1 VGGGVVYLQYVTVRA
16 ATLECPDE
24 SNVKT
29 RMEIGRGN
37 KKGCREMNQR
47 LIDMND
53 AEIDDLADVLALE
66 VTLLEGRPERP
77 TKLGWSIIFANILQE
92 YFDEK

>member
-1 VGGGVVYLQYVTVRA
+1 
-16 ATLECPDE
+16 
-24 SNVKT
+24 
-29 RMEIGRGN
+29 
-37 KKGCREMNQR
+37 MNQR

-66 VTLLEGRPERP
+66 VTLLEGQQAKP
-77 TKLGWSIIFANILQE
+77 TKLGWSMIFANILQE

>member
-1 VGGGVVYLQYVTVRA
+1 
-16 ATLECPDE
+16 
-24 SNVKT
+24 
-29 RMEIGRGN
+29 
-37 KKGCREMNQR
+37 MNQR